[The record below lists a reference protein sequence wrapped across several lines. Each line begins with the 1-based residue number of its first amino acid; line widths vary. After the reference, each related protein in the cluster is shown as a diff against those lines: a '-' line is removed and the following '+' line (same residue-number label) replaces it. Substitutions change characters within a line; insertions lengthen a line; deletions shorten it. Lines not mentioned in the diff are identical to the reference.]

1 MKFRRI
7 NVPSPV
13 IERSQSVSS
22 PPRELAYRNFRHS
35 IIKEI
40 SPPFSASAWKAGIK
54 GDDEAI
60 SVKSSAGFVAFD
72 AFVVDRV
79 HILLF
84 LSTLWWRVSLFEA
97 SNYFPRWIDS
107 WSRKRENERVG
118 STLFFSFFFF
128 FHLFSLATLGMEKVN
143 AQSRH
148 RYISW
153 ARSYLTMRELL
164 LLAYSRSKCKLTL
177 KLSFARKKTLIIEL
191 IKRSITPERGSLFNV
206 LMN

>member
-1 MKFRRI
+1 
-7 NVPSPV
+7 
-13 IERSQSVSS
+13 
-22 PPRELAYRNFRHS
+22 
-35 IIKEI
+35 
-40 SPPFSASAWKAGIK
+40 
-54 GDDEAI
+54 
-60 SVKSSAGFVAFD
+60 
-72 AFVVDRV
+72 
-79 HILLF
+79 
-84 LSTLWWRVSLFEA
+84 
-97 SNYFPRWIDS
+97 
-107 WSRKRENERVG
+107 
-118 STLFFSFFFF
+118 
-128 FHLFSLATLGMEKVN
+128 MEKVN